1 MSALVPLR
9 QLAAG
14 GVTLAFPGLLLAHP
28 NGTVVYDCA
37 AGLAHPLHGWDHLLA
52 LLAVGVWAAQQRGG
66 ARGWLPAAFVAG
78 TAAGVGLGTAGFG
91 LPGLEPA
98 LATSVLVLGAL
109 IALAVRPALPLG
121 LGLVAVFAVVHGL
134 AHGAEAPATIGIAGY
149 GAGLLMAT
157 AALHAAG
164 YVGGLAAS
172 RASAFLPRA
181 LGIVCAAAGCGLLLA

>member
-9 QLAAG
+9 RLAAG
-14 GVTLAFPGLLLAHP
+14 GVTLAFPGILLAHT
-28 NGTVVYDCA
+28 NGTLVYDCA

-52 LLAVGVWAAQQRGG
+52 LLAVGLWSAQQRGS

-78 TAAGVGLGTAGFG
+78 TAVGVGFGAAGFG

-121 LGLVAVFAVVHGL
+121 LGLVTAFALVHGL

-149 GAGLLMAT
+149 MAGLLMAT

-164 YVGGLAAS
+164 YGGGVVAS
-172 RASAFLPRA
+172 RTSAFLPRA
-181 LGIVCAAAGCGLLLA
+181 VGIICAAAGGVLLLA